1 MALNGAAAA
10 SRGLFAV
17 SLLSPL
23 ADSLLFARA
32 QNTTC
37 QQCLAQVPLQQLAER
52 NHPCFLATFCWPAGS
67 DGKALMV
74 THRYGILSVEHSS
87 TLSSF
92 VLIQVHGNP
101 LSGTISAALLASET
115 KYLDF
120 GATKISGVMV
130 PLRGSPHLFGMYVL
144 ALRTSTTLR
153 AC

>member
-1 MALNGAAAA
+1 
-10 SRGLFAV
+10 
-17 SLLSPL
+17 
-23 ADSLLFARA
+23 
-32 QNTTC
+32 
-37 QQCLAQVPLQQLAER
+37 
-52 NHPCFLATFCWPAGS
+52 
-67 DGKALMV
+67 MV

-101 LSGTISAALLASET
+101 LSGTISSALLASET